1 MQLSAFAPHLS
12 HSSFA
17 RQPNYCIFA
26 AHLPASPNG
35 RTRAAKFP
43 RATRRN
49 PSMRR
54 DPLAPPAQTRSSI
67 SRCRSKRLL
76 CAQSPIARLAGLLR
90 QGRPAARTRAI
101 EFAPRGGGHDG
112 VPGGPL
118 SRHHHGRHE
127 TARGCCSNG
136 LGHDRPRCSRAQ
148 SQPAVP
154 SQPMGRGASVDRPG
168 PPAITRL

>member
-17 RQPNYCIFA
+17 RQLNYCIFA
-26 AHLPASPNG
+26 AHLPSSPNG
-35 RTRAAKFP
+35 TTRAAKFP

-76 CAQSPIARLAGLLR
+76 CAQSPTTRLAGLLR
-90 QGRPAARTRAI
+90 QGGLATRTRAI
-101 EFAPRGGGHDG
+101 QFALRGGGP
-112 VPGGPL
+112 PGGPL
-118 SRHHHGRHE
+118 SRHHHEGRHE

-136 LGHDRPRCSRAQ
+136 LGHDRPRRSRAQ